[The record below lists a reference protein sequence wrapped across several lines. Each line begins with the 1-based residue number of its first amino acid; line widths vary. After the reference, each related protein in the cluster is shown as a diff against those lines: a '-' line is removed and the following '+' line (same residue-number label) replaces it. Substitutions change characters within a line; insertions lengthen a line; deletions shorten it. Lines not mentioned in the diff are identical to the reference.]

1 MGLFARL
8 FKGRGG
14 GDAVANGGS
23 AAWTEVESALRQR
36 LPPTVDSVAGY
47 ESYSHRGTDPDL
59 VPVAAWF
66 VAQYRYE
73 HQDDSPDAWKRAV
86 DALRAMVDRFPEA
99 ATADEALYRMSITL
113 ARSGDAHAAESMI
126 KELEDRYPR
135 SRHLEPARELS
146 DLLRESEVTGGQ
158 EPTLPPV
165 TRHLYSTALWHLTI
179 GKPED
184 AFLILEKLL
193 NRADSL
199 GVKDAPLLV
208 RARLMQVRLCL
219 DSLQQAERATS
230 ILRGMLEGREGGAA
244 GPQAS
249 HIAFL
254 LGEAEQARGRWTDA
268 VEAYKQFIRTFPRD
282 GQVDRAQLLIG
293 ECLDGAGERRAARA
307 AYGLVV
313 ANYPD
318 SVWVPAARS
327 RLAAIDRAAASEAGV
342 SGPAS

>member
-1 MGLFARL
+1 MGMLTWL

-14 GDAVANGGS
+14 GDAEAQGGS

-36 LPPTVDSVAGY
+36 LPPTADSVAGY

-86 DALRAMVDRFPEA
+86 DAIRGMVDRFPEA

-113 ARSGDAHAAESMI
+113 ARSGDSHAAESVI

-135 SRHLEPARELS
+135 SRHLDSARELS

-158 EPTLPPV
+158 EPSLPPV

-230 ILRGMLEGREGGAA
+230 ILRGMLEGAG

-249 HIAFL
+249 RIAFL

-293 ECLDGAGERRAARA
+293 ECLDGAGERRSARA

-327 RLAAIDRAAASEAGV
+327 RMAAIDRAAAPEAGV
-342 SGPAS
+342 PGPVS